1 MTLGLQQQSLQG
13 ARCPQIQGRCR
24 GHRARSAPR
33 FLHALSHQGA
43 ASSPDPSNDDGP
55 STSGREHAPWPSWPW
70 QGAWPGAPRQP
81 QPAPPGFQRPAS
93 MLACAVG
100 SGSSGGSGGWG
111 SNGGGGGGG
120 WGGDGSLPGS
130 GGIQPSNVLADI
142 AVSDTPELVEEVILL
157 DIGGECRSNE
167 HLQARHSLRQKDTV
181 QYTS

>member
-1 MTLGLQQQSLQG
+1 
-13 ARCPQIQGRCR
+13 
-24 GHRARSAPR
+24 
-33 FLHALSHQGA
+33 
-43 ASSPDPSNDDGP
+43 
-55 STSGREHAPWPSWPW
+55 
-70 QGAWPGAPRQP
+70 
-81 QPAPPGFQRPAS
+81 